1 MIQPFRTELFD
12 DVITKPAQAH
22 SHGELPH
29 RHQPNHGRLLQRYG
43 YEATAAET
51 LAAARQLL
59 NDIRFDVLLCRNTAA
74 DGEPAEFIMETRSR
88 FPTMP
93 IIAFGGGLNEQ
104 RIQEL
109 QQAGA
114 NECLYI
120 PFDMNQLLQLLG
132 QLLEP
137 LMNTHEG
144 R

>member
-1 MIQPFRTELFD
+1 MVNYHTDTNRIM
-12 DVITKPAQAH
+12 A
-22 SHGELPH
+22 
-29 RHQPNHGRLLQRYG
+29 RLLQRYG

-74 DGEPAEFIMETRSR
+74 DGEPADFITESRSR

-137 LMNTHEG
+137 PMNTDE
-144 R
+144 RR